1 MLNRRCF
8 QLRWNVVLLLVLGCA
23 GSESDEDEGSMV
35 EVAADDGTCTL
46 DDGSYLFS
54 YPPISG
60 DCGPFPDEV
69 LVVQEGGG
77 FTAGM
82 SDEVDCDETIS
93 CDRGNLVVQSRCTAT
108 LSGNEV
114 EIRRLFTFDVE
125 SMDGVLDFRV
135 LDASSAGGCS
145 STYRISVSTQDGS
158 GGTNGGGGGAS
169 GASGASGG
177 SSGDGLGAGGSDCT
191 NCGTLAN
198 GEECEQDADCISQ
211 DCGASMSGESF
222 CYGDAALGDDCSIT
236 QDCRTGV
243 CVDATCVD
251 PDDLPQ
257 TPDRCES
264 TSECAGG
271 TCVPRIRG
279 TSDRTCVNGLSVCND
294 LDIAGTCIEDVAV
307 AACQVRQE
315 CGWDLVEDFDSCI
328 ENACAFWYENLT
340 EDRCALQ
347 LDAVLA
353 QDCSASQ

>member
-8 QLRWNVVLLLVLGCA
+8 QPRWNVVLLLALGCA
-23 GSESDEDEGSMV
+23 GSESDDDEGSML

-46 DDGSYLFS
+46 DDGTYLFS

-125 SMDGVLDFRV
+125 TMAGVLDFRV
-135 LDASSAGGCS
+135 LDASSAGACS
-145 STYRISVSTQDGS
+145 STYRVSVSTQDGS
-158 GGTNGGGGGAS
+158 GGTDGGGGGAS
-169 GASGASGG
+169 GASG
-177 SSGDGLGAGGSDCT
+177 DGAGAGGSDCT
-191 NCGTLAN
+191 NCGTLPN

-222 CYGDAALGDDCSIT
+222 CYGDAALGADCRIT
-236 QDCRTGV
+236 QDCRTGI

-251 PDDLPQ
+251 PETLPEDPNPQ
-257 TPDRCES
+257 CETPSD
-264 TSECAGG
+264 CASGV
-271 TCVPRIRG
+271 CVSRIGG
-279 TSDRTCVNGLSVCND
+279 TSDRVCLDGLEVCRDLGISGTCFEDLAVVSCQSRQICEQDD
-294 LDIAGTCIEDVAV
+294 LD
-307 AACQVRQE
+307 
-315 CGWDLVEDFDSCI
+315 DFDRCIAHSCMW
-328 ENACAFWYENLT
+328 WYENLT
-340 EDRCALQ
+340 EDECPGQ
-347 LDAVLA
+347 LNYMIERE
-353 QDCSASQ
+353 CP